1 MRKIVA
7 ALVALLLTSSAWA
20 GVQIS
25 CSASGNDVTISYDA
39 SSENEL
45 VRAFA
50 LDVTVDNGQTIDAVV
65 STNPDYDIYPG
76 SIVIDAGGNV
86 TDWGSP
92 IASQSDYPGDTLG
105 GLSTGGVTIEMGSL
119 YAQGETPPA
128 AADDLITLT
137 VSGNCSVTI
146 TENVI
151 RGGVVM
157 EDPSV
162 PANPS
167 FSSCAV
173 GGTGCYT
180 GPDMAE
186 WQAVGEPASW
196 CEPRQCHGD
205 ADGQQEA
212 YLRGQ
217 VWVGMNDVAILVTGF
232 RAAYGGDPQVHP
244 WIAADFDHSDEPYLR
259 GTVRVGMNDV
269 AELVTYFRA
278 ATVPADCL
286 D

>member
-1 MRKIVA
+1 
-7 ALVALLLTSSAWA
+7 
-20 GVQIS
+20 VQIS
-25 CSASGNDVTISYDA
+25 CSTSGNDVTIAYDA
-39 SSENEL
+39 SGETEL

-50 LDVTVDNGQTIDAVV
+50 LDITVDSGATIDAVAW
-65 STNPDYDIYPG
+65 TNPDYDIYPG

-105 GLSTGGVTIEMGSL
+105 GLGTSGVTIEMGSL

-128 AADDLITLT
+128 ASGNLITLT
-137 VSGNCSVTI
+137 VSGSPCVTI

-167 FSSCAV
+167 FQGCCVS
-173 GGTGCYT
+173 GEDCYT
-180 GPDMAE
+180 GPDVAE
-186 WQAVGEPASW
+186 WQAVGEPQSW

-205 ADGQQEA
+205 ADGLQEQF
-212 YLRGQ
+212 GFEM
-217 VWVGMNDVAILVTGF
+217 VWVGMNDVAVLVQGF
-232 RAAYGGDPQVHP
+232 RAPYGGDPAQDP
-244 WIAADFDHSDEPYLR
+244 WIAADFNHDDEQF
-259 GTVRVGMNDV
+259 GFDMVRVGMDDV
-269 AELVTYFRA
+269 AVLVNYFRA
-278 ATVPADCL
+278 STVPADCL

>member
-1 MRKIVA
+1 MRKLVA
-7 ALVALLLTSSAWA
+7 TVVALLLASPALA

-25 CSASGNDVTISYDA
+25 CSFSGNDVTIAYDA
-39 SSENEL
+39 SSEVDL

-50 LDVTVDNGQTIDAVV
+50 LDVTVDAGTIDAVAW
-65 STNPDYDIYPG
+65 TNPDYDIYPG

-105 GLSTGGVTIEMGSL
+105 GLTTSGVTIEMGSL

-128 AADDLITLT
+128 ASGNLITLT
-137 VSGNCSVTI
+137 VSGSPCVTI

-157 EDPSV
+157 ENPNN

-167 FSSCAV
+167 FTGCCAGV
-173 GGTGCYT
+173 GPCYT
-180 GPDMAE
+180 GPDFAQ
-186 WQAVGEPASW
+186 WQAVGEPDSW

-205 ADGQQEA
+205 ADGLEEP
-212 YLRGQ
+212 YLRGM
-217 VWVGMNDVAILVTGF
+217 VWVGMNDVAVLVTGF
-232 RAAYGGDPQVHP
+232 RATYGGDPQVHP
-244 WIAADFDHSDEPYLR
+244 WIAADFDHYDEPYLR

-269 AELVTYFRA
+269 AELVQYFRA